1 MGEKKRQHLVPACY
15 LANFGI
21 HGNQGRDSTVYWCN
35 TSDLNSFNK
44 PRIASVNSF
53 PIENYFY
60 DIYEFEERKQILEEF
75 FSKIE
80 GEYSNL
86 LRKVLKYVTEKEEK
100 RKTSGVFSSD
110 DKMALSGQFAMQIV
124 RTKHFRNYYQG
135 IYSTISDAFPKAD
148 FPKYK
153 EADFQRLHTNELLDF
168 NAANFYANLLSDRNW
183 AFLIN
188 HTSIPFFTSDNP
200 AIFIDNSFRNMFSVS
215 PVQSEVTFYIP
226 LSPQIAVELYDK
238 NVLRETEVLFDI
250 YKKENIRWY
259 NMNLKVN
266 GGRFIISNQSDF
278 SCLTGS
284 DEKNE

>member
-1 MGEKKRQHLVPACY
+1 MGETKRQHLVPACY

-21 HGNQGRDSTVYWCN
+21 HGNQGRNSTVYWCD
-35 TSDLNSFNK
+35 TSDLNSYNN
-44 PRIASVNSF
+44 PRIASVDSF
-53 PIENYFY
+53 PVENYFY

-75 FSKIE
+75 FSRIE

-86 LRKVLKYVTEKEEK
+86 LRKVLKYVTEKQEK
-100 RKTSGVFSSD
+100 QKHLKGLSPE
-110 DKMALSGQFAMQIV
+110 DKMELSGQFAMQIV

-135 IYSTISDAFPKAD
+135 LYNTISDAFPQAV

-188 HTSIPFFTSDNP
+188 HTGIPFFTSDNP
-200 AIFIDNSFRNMFSVS
+200 AIFINNSFRNMHILS

-226 LSPQIAVELYDK
+226 LSPQIAAELYDK
-238 NVLRETEVLFDI
+238 SVLRETEILFDI
-250 YKKENIRWY
+250 YRKENIRWY

-266 GGRFIISNQSDF
+266 GGRFIMSNQSDF

-284 DEKNE
+284 DKKDE